1 MPKSKQIRK
10 AQELHRLHEPGN
22 FLILPNIW
30 EPLGAALLQKS
41 GYGVVATSSSAVALT
56 HGYLDGEK
64 MPFND
69 VITQLKRIV
78 DAVDIPVTADIECA
92 YASNNRELEENIEI
106 FLETGIVGINFE
118 DTDKKTATL
127 LPAEEQARKIE
138 IIRDV
143 AARKNIPL
151 FINARID
158 TYLPSA
164 NIEPEHRLQ
173 ETIHRAELY
182 TEAGAHCVFP
192 ILLRDIEQI
201 KLLTKAVVLPVNI
214 MAMAGTPTF
223 EQLKRSGVRRV
234 SLGSSFLKL
243 AMQEMQ
249 RFALLAKQGNGM
261 EDINKNLV
269 DSAFLEGLMG

>member
-1 MPKSKQIRK
+1 MSKSNQIKK
-10 AQELHRLHEPGN
+10 AQELHQLHEPGN

-30 EPLGAALLQKS
+30 EPLGAALLQKL

-56 HGYLDGEK
+56 HGYHDGEN
-64 MPFND
+64 MPFSD
-69 VITQLKRIV
+69 VITQLKRIA

-92 YASNNRELEENIEI
+92 YAANNRELEENIEI

-118 DTDKKTATL
+118 DTDKKSRTL
-127 LPAEEQARKIE
+127 LPTDEQARKIE
-138 IIRDV
+138 IIGEV

-164 NIEPEHRLQ
+164 NIEPEQRLE
-173 ETIHRAELY
+173 ETIRRAKLY
-182 TEAGAHCVFP
+182 AKAGAHCVFP

-201 KLLTKAVVLPVNI
+201 KLLTKAVDLPVNI
-214 MAMAGTPTF
+214 MAMTGTPTF
-223 EQLKRSGVRRV
+223 EQLKQAGVRRV

-249 RFALLAKQGNGM
+249 RFALLAKQGVGM
-261 EDINKNLV
+261 EDINKNPV
-269 DSAFLEGLMG
+269 DSAFLEGLIS